1 MGDVDQEAGVVQEE
15 EEKEEV
21 RRCGRG
27 VAIQSSR
34 RSRKRKR
41 QSRQKDRYGSLYC
54 TAGDGVT
61 TGAGGGEAVAGGED
75 DRRRM
80 R

>member
-1 MGDVDQEAGVVQEE
+1 MGGVDQEAGVVQEE

-41 QSRQKDRYGSLYC
+41 QSRQKDRYGLQQG
-54 TAGDGVT
+54 TV
-61 TGAGGGEAVAGGED
+61 
-75 DRRRM
+75 
-80 R
+80 

>member
-1 MGDVDQEAGVVQEE
+1 MGGVDQEAGVVQEE

-41 QSRQKDRYGSLYC
+41 QSRQKDRYGSFVLYSRGRC
-54 TAGDGVT
+54 DNRSRRGRSSS
-61 TGAGGGEAVAGGED
+61 
-75 DRRRM
+75 RRRG